1 MNQPSCPPGFL
12 GTSGRTSPH
21 SAVGHF
27 FSLRPPACLL
37 QMELVNYE
45 RVKEYCLKVLLKEG
59 KNFKALYRSG
69 VAYYHLGDFQKALH
83 YLKESHKQEPSG
95 ASHSSKDSS
104 SVAERQVSNTS
115 RSGFSSANWS
125 PSDSSLLWSRWGCE
139 PVEPGE
145 RRQKTQA
152 GPSHPACLPTPPNSA
167 TEVLA
172 HGS

>member
-1 MNQPSCPPGFL
+1 MNQPSYPPGFL

-21 SAVGHF
+21 SAAGHF
-27 FSLRPPACLL
+27 FSLLPPACLL

-104 SVAERQVSNTS
+104 SVAERQVWSASHSGFWLALITASFNPTWTFSSCVPSNSTKQ
-115 RSGFSSANWS
+115 RHRGFSSWII
-125 PSDSSLLWSRWGCE
+125 
-139 PVEPGE
+139 
-145 RRQKTQA
+145 KK
-152 GPSHPACLPTPPNSA
+152 
-167 TEVLA
+167 
-172 HGS
+172 